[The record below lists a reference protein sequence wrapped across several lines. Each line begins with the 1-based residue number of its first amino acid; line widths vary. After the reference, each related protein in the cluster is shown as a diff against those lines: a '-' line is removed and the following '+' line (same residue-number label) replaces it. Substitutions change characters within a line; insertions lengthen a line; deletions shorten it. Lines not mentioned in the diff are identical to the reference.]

1 MSIGVRVVSLNLPLL
16 PEPTETICQHA
27 ESSFY
32 TTGNHP
38 LRISECAAHSG
49 TYALAGSL
57 FMVPVMGAFSP
68 FRVCSVVEWG
78 DTASD
83 VVVDISE
90 AMEDSMDNQERRD
103 AAIKRIKDKRD
114 FRTHVVSYV
123 VVNLFLVGVW
133 AVSGGGYFWP
143 GWVMAGWGIGL
154 VLHGWQTYRGDR
166 PITEEDIQR
175 EMD

>member
-1 MSIGVRVVSLNLPLL
+1 
-16 PEPTETICQHA
+16 
-27 ESSFY
+27 
-32 TTGNHP
+32 
-38 LRISECAAHSG
+38 
-49 TYALAGSL
+49 
-57 FMVPVMGAFSP
+57 
-68 FRVCSVVEWG
+68 
-78 DTASD
+78 
-83 VVVDISE
+83 
-90 AMEDSMDNQERRD
+90 MDNQERRD

-114 FRTHVVSYV
+114 FKTHVVSYV

-154 VLHGWQTYRGDR
+154 VLHGWQTYRGER

>member
-1 MSIGVRVVSLNLPLL
+1 
-16 PEPTETICQHA
+16 
-27 ESSFY
+27 
-32 TTGNHP
+32 
-38 LRISECAAHSG
+38 
-49 TYALAGSL
+49 
-57 FMVPVMGAFSP
+57 
-68 FRVCSVVEWG
+68 
-78 DTASD
+78 
-83 VVVDISE
+83 VVVDIPE

-114 FRTHVVSYV
+114 FKSHVVSYV

-154 VLHGWQTYRGDR
+154 VLHGWQTYRGER

>member
-1 MSIGVRVVSLNLPLL
+1 
-16 PEPTETICQHA
+16 
-27 ESSFY
+27 
-32 TTGNHP
+32 
-38 LRISECAAHSG
+38 
-49 TYALAGSL
+49 
-57 FMVPVMGAFSP
+57 
-68 FRVCSVVEWG
+68 
-78 DTASD
+78 

-114 FRTHVVSYV
+114 FKTHVVSYV

-133 AVSGGGYFWP
+133 AISGGGYFWP

-154 VLHGWQTYRGDR
+154 VLHWWQTYRGER

>member
-1 MSIGVRVVSLNLPLL
+1 
-16 PEPTETICQHA
+16 
-27 ESSFY
+27 
-32 TTGNHP
+32 
-38 LRISECAAHSG
+38 
-49 TYALAGSL
+49 
-57 FMVPVMGAFSP
+57 
-68 FRVCSVVEWG
+68 
-78 DTASD
+78 
-83 VVVDISE
+83 
-90 AMEDSMDNQERRD
+90 MDNQERRD

-154 VLHGWQTYRGDR
+154 VLHGWQTYRGER
-166 PITEEDIQR
+166 PITEEDIRR

>member
-1 MSIGVRVVSLNLPLL
+1 
-16 PEPTETICQHA
+16 
-27 ESSFY
+27 
-32 TTGNHP
+32 
-38 LRISECAAHSG
+38 
-49 TYALAGSL
+49 
-57 FMVPVMGAFSP
+57 
-68 FRVCSVVEWG
+68 
-78 DTASD
+78 

-154 VLHGWQTYRGDR
+154 VLHWWQTYRGER